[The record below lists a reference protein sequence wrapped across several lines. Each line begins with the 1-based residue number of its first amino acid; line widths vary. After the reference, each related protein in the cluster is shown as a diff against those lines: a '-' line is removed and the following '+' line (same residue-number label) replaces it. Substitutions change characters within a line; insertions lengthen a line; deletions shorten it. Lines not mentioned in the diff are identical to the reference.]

1 MTTQTA
7 TTPTAAKPRNP
18 YWQLWR
24 STPKEVLY
32 LMLGFPIAMTGF
44 SVAISLVATGI
55 GTLAIF
61 LIGIFVI
68 ILALY
73 VGRGFG
79 LVHVNLLEWT
89 GRKRLERPDW
99 RDDLAATGFGGWLS
113 AVLGNA
119 HYWLY
124 LLHTALLGFVLTI
137 ITWTI
142 SFIWLTLGF
151 IGLSTWF
158 IRSRVDGDNSEWSL
172 GEWFFGF
179 IGFDTTGWNLELADN
194 IVAFAVGLIFIATL
208 PFVTRGLV
216 MTQWWLARGT
226 LSAFRSDALRREV
239 KSLEASR
246 GAALSAEGHSLRRL
260 ERDIHDGPQQRLVRL
275 QMDLAAAERQLDI
288 DPERARQLL
297 AEAQA
302 QSSEAL
308 EELRALSRG
317 FAPPLLLD
325 RGLVAALES
334 VSSRAAVPTI
344 LTSELPEPLLIP
356 GESERAA
363 YFVVAEL
370 ITNVVK
376 HSHATN
382 ATVRL
387 TVDSVDDRD
396 WLVVRVSDN
405 GTGGAAVTAEHGLAG
420 IEERVH
426 GVGGRFEIDSPEG
439 GPTQVEAFLP
449 LPKPSADRAAVA
461 L

>member
-7 TTPTAAKPRNP
+7 VKPRNP

-32 LMLGFPIAMTGF
+32 LILGFPIAMTGF
-44 SVAISLVATGI
+44 GVAISLVATGI
-55 GTLAIF
+55 GTLAVF
-61 LIGIFVI
+61 LIGFFVM

-89 GRKRLERPDW
+89 GRKKLERPDW
-99 RDDLAATGFGGWLS
+99 QDDRAASGFGGWLR
-113 AVLGNA
+113 ATLGNA

-124 LLHTALLGFVLTI
+124 LLHTTILGFVLTI
-137 ITWTI
+137 ITWAI
-142 SFIWLTLGF
+142 SFAWLTVSLVGV
-151 IGLSTWF
+151 IGWFVPAEFVDTESDWFLSDWVF
-158 IRSRVDGDNSEWSL
+158 GSMGVD
-172 GEWFFGF
+172 
-179 IGFDTTGWNLELADN
+179 TQGWNLILVDN
-194 IVAFAVGLIFIATL
+194 IIASAVSLIFIATL

-226 LSAFRSDALRREV
+226 LTAFKSDGLRREV
-239 KSLEASR
+239 ESLEASR

-275 QMDLAAAERQLDI
+275 QMDLAAAERQLDTS
-288 DPERARQLL
+288 PEQARVLL
-297 AEAQA
+297 SEAQGQA
-302 QSSEAL
+302 SEAL

-334 VSSRAAVPTI
+334 VASRSTVPT
-344 LTSELPEPLLIP
+344 LVNSELAPQLILP
-356 GESERAA
+356 GEVERAS

-370 ITNVVK
+370 LTNVAK
-376 HSHATN
+376 HAN
-382 ATVRL
+382 ATRADVHL
-387 TVDSVDDRD
+387 SIESSKERD
-396 WLVVRVSDN
+396 WLLVRVTDD
-405 GTGGAAVTAEHGLAG
+405 GRGGAAVVTEHGLAG
-420 IEERVH
+420 IEERVR
-426 GVGGRFEIDSPEG
+426 GVGGSLDIESPDG
-439 GPTQVEAFLP
+439 GPTVVTARLP
-449 LPKPSADRAAVA
+449 LPKPSAERPPVA

>member
-7 TTPTAAKPRNP
+7 VKPRNP

-44 SVAISLVATGI
+44 GVAISLVATGI

-61 LIGIFVI
+61 LIGFFVM

-79 LVHVNLLEWT
+79 LVHVNLLEWA
-89 GRKRLERPDW
+89 GRQKLERPDW
-99 RDDLAATGFGGWLS
+99 QDDRAATGFGGWLS
-113 AVLGNA
+113 ATLGNP

-124 LLHTALLGFVLTI
+124 LLHTTILGFVLTL

-142 SFIWLTLGF
+142 SFVWVVVGLT
-151 IGLSTWF
+151 GLSSWF
-158 IRSRVDGDNSEWSL
+158 IRSQVDGENSDWSL
-172 GEWFFGF
+172 GEWFFGLL
-179 IGFDTTGWNLELADN
+179 GVNTTGWNLEIADN

-216 MTQWWLARGT
+216 LTQWWLARGT
-226 LSAFRSDALRREV
+226 LTAFRSDGLRREV
-239 KSLEASR
+239 QSLEESR

-275 QMDLAAAERQLDI
+275 QMDLAAAERQLDT
-288 DPERARQLL
+288 DPEKARQLL
-297 AEAQA
+297 TEAQA

-334 VSSRAAVPTI
+334 VATRSVVPAS
-344 LTSELPEPLLIP
+344 LTSELPAPLILP
-356 GESERAA
+356 GEIERAS

-370 ITNVVK
+370 LTNVAK
-376 HSHATN
+376 HAQASHAEVHLSTEL
-382 ATVRL
+382 A
-387 TVDSVDDRD
+387 DDRS
-396 WLVVRVSDN
+396 WLLVKVTDD
-405 GTGGAAVTAEHGLAG
+405 GQGGAAITAEHGLAG
-420 IEERVH
+420 IAERVR
-426 GVGGRFEIDSPEG
+426 GVGGSFEIESPEG
-439 GPTQVEAFLP
+439 GPTSVTARLP
-449 LPKPSADRAAVA
+449 LPKQSAEQAPVA

>member
-1 MTTQTA
+1 MTTQTEV
-7 TTPTAAKPRNP
+7 KPRNP

-24 STPKEVLY
+24 STPKELLY

-44 SVAISLVATGI
+44 GVALSLVATGL
-55 GTLAIF
+55 GTLAVF
-61 LIGIFVI
+61 LIGLFVL

-73 VGRGFG
+73 VSRGFG

-89 GRKRLERPDW
+89 GRRRLERPDW
-99 RDDLAATGFGGWLS
+99 QDDRAATGFGGWLS

-124 LLHTALLGFVLTI
+124 LLHTTVLGFILTI
-137 ITWTI
+137 ITWAI
-142 SFIWLTLGF
+142 SFVWLVV
-151 IGLSTWF
+151 GLTGVSAWF
-158 IRSRVDGDNSEWSL
+158 IRNEITTGDPGWSL
-172 GEWFFGF
+172 GAWFFGLF
-179 IGFDTTGWNLELADN
+179 GVNTTTWNLEVADN
-194 IVAFAVGLIFIATL
+194 IVASIVGLIFIATL

-226 LSAFRSDALRREV
+226 LTAFRSDGLRREV
-239 KSLEASR
+239 ESLEASR

-275 QMDLAAAERQLDI
+275 QMDLAAAERQLDTN
-288 DPERARQLL
+288 PELARKLL
-297 AEAQA
+297 TEAQS

-334 VSSRAAVPTI
+334 VSSRATVPTT
-344 LTSELPEPLLIP
+344 LTAQLPEPLLLPSEI
-356 GESERAA
+356 ERAS

-370 ITNVVK
+370 VTNVAK
-376 HSHATN
+376 HSQATHAE
-382 ATVRL
+382 VL
-387 TVDSVDDRD
+387 LSVESVPERD
-396 WLVVRVSDN
+396 WLSVRVIDD
-405 GTGGAAVTAEHGLAG
+405 GRGGAEVAPDHGLAG
-420 IEERVH
+420 IEERVR
-426 GVGGRFEIDSPEG
+426 GVGGRLEIDSPAG
-439 GPTQVEAFLP
+439 GPTVVTALLP
-449 LPKPSADRAAVA
+449 LPKQSADRGAVA

>member
-1 MTTQTA
+1 
-7 TTPTAAKPRNP
+7 
-18 YWQLWR
+18 
-24 STPKEVLY
+24 
-32 LMLGFPIAMTGF
+32 
-44 SVAISLVATGI
+44 
-55 GTLAIF
+55 
-61 LIGIFVI
+61 
-68 ILALY
+68 

-124 LLHTALLGFVLTI
+124 LLHTAVLGFVLTI
-137 ITWTI
+137 ITWAI
-142 SFIWLTLGF
+142 SFVWLVVGLV
-151 IGLSTWF
+151 GLSAWF
-158 IRSRVDGDNSEWSL
+158 IRSRVDGDSSEWSL

-179 IGFDTTGWNLELADN
+179 VGFDTTGWNLEVADN
-194 IVAFAVGLIFIATL
+194 IVAFTVGLIFIATL

-226 LSAFRSDALRREV
+226 LTAFRSDGLRREV
-239 KSLEASR
+239 ESLEASR

-275 QMDLAAAERQLDI
+275 RMDLAAAERQLDTN
-288 DPERARQLL
+288 PEHARQLL

-334 VSSRAAVPTI
+334 VSSRAAVPTV
-344 LTSELPEPLLIP
+344 LTSQLPESLVIP
-356 GESERAA
+356 SEIERAA

-370 ITNVVK
+370 ITNVAK
-376 HSHATN
+376 HSNASS

-387 TVDSVDDRD
+387 TVDPGDDRD
-396 WLVVRVSDN
+396 WFVVQVSDN
-405 GTGGAAVTAEHGLAG
+405 GRGGAKVTADHGLAG
-420 IEERVH
+420 IEERVR
-426 GVGGRFEIDSPEG
+426 GVGGRFEIESPAG
-439 GPTQVEAFLP
+439 GPTEVAAFLP
-449 LPKPSADRAAVA
+449 LPKLSGDRASVA

>member
-7 TTPTAAKPRNP
+7 VKPRNP

-44 SVAISLVATGI
+44 GVAISLVATGI

-61 LIGIFVI
+61 LIGFFVM

-79 LVHVNLLEWT
+79 LVHVVLLEWA
-89 GRKRLERPDW
+89 GRKKLERPDW
-99 RDDLAATGFGGWLS
+99 QDDRAATGFGGWLS
-113 AVLGNA
+113 ATLGNP

-124 LLHTALLGFVLTI
+124 LLHTTILGFVLTI

-142 SFIWLTLGF
+142 SFVWLIVGLT
-151 IGLSTWF
+151 GLSAWF
-158 IRSRVDGDNSEWSL
+158 IRGQVDGENSDWSL
-172 GEWFFGF
+172 GEWFFGLLG
-179 IGFDTTGWNLELADN
+179 IDTTGWNLEVADN
-194 IVAFAVGLIFIATL
+194 IVALAVGLIFIATL

-226 LSAFRSDALRREV
+226 LTAFKSDGLRREV
-239 KSLEASR
+239 QSLEESR

-275 QMDLAAAERQLDI
+275 QMDLAAAERQLDTN
-288 DPERARQLL
+288 PEQARQLL
-297 AEAQA
+297 TEARA

-334 VSSRAAVPTI
+334 VATRAAVPTS
-344 LTSELPEPLLIP
+344 LTSELPMTLALP
-356 GESERAA
+356 GEIERAS

-370 ITNVVK
+370 LTNVAK
-376 HSHATN
+376 HAQASHAAVHLSTEQ
-382 ATVRL
+382 ADGRSWLLVQVT
-387 TVDSVDDRD
+387 DD
-396 WLVVRVSDN
+396 
-405 GTGGAAVTAEHGLAG
+405 GHGGAAITAEHGLAG
-420 IEERVH
+420 IAERVR
-426 GVGGRFEIDSPEG
+426 GVGGSFEIESPEG
-439 GPTQVEAFLP
+439 GPTSVTARLP
-449 LPKPSADRAAVA
+449 LPKQSADQAPVD

>member
-1 MTTQTA
+1 MTT
-7 TTPTAAKPRNP
+7 TTPAHHRNP

-24 STPKEVLY
+24 TAPKEILY

-44 SVAISLVATGI
+44 GVAISLVAAGV
-55 GTLAIF
+55 GTLFLF
-61 LIGIFVI
+61 LIGLFVL

-89 GRKRLERPDW
+89 GRQPLERPDW
-99 RDDLAATGFGGWLS
+99 QDDRAATGFGGWLS

-124 LLHTALLGFVLTI
+124 LLHTTVLGFILTI

-142 SFIWLTLGF
+142 AFVWLVV
-151 IGLSTWF
+151 GLTGVSAWF
-158 IRSRVDGDNSEWSL
+158 IRGEVTTGEPDWSL
-172 GEWFFGF
+172 AAWFFGLF
-179 IGFDTTGWNLELADN
+179 GIGTSNWNIELADN
-194 IVAFAVGLIFIATL
+194 FVAFGVGLIFIATL
-208 PFVTRGLV
+208 PIVTRGLV
-216 MTQWWLARGT
+216 MTHWWLARGT
-226 LSAFRSDALRREV
+226 LTAFRSDGLRREV
-239 KSLEASR
+239 ESLEASR

-275 QMDLAAAERQLDI
+275 RMDLAAAERQLDTN
-288 DPERARQLL
+288 PEQARQLL

-334 VSSRAAVPTI
+334 VSSRSAVPTV
-344 LTSELPEPLLIP
+344 LTSELPDALVIP
-356 GESERAA
+356 SEVERAA

-370 ITNVVK
+370 VTNVVK
-376 HSHATN
+376 HSQASN

-387 TVDSVDDRD
+387 TVDANEDRD
-396 WLVVRVSDN
+396 WFVVQVSDN
-405 GTGGAAVTAEHGLAG
+405 GRGGAGATAEHGLAG
-420 IEERVH
+420 IEERAR
-426 GVGGRFEIDSPEG
+426 GVGGRLEIESPEG
-439 GPTQVEAFLP
+439 GPTVIAAFLP
-449 LPKPSADRAAVA
+449 LPKSSTDRAPIA

>member
-1 MTTQTA
+1 MTTQTVV
-7 TTPTAAKPRNP
+7 KPRNP

-32 LMLGFPIAMTGF
+32 LMLGFPIALTGF
-44 SVAISLVATGI
+44 SVAISLVATGV
-55 GTLAIF
+55 GTLAVF
-61 LIGIFVI
+61 LIGLFVL

-79 LVHVNLLEWT
+79 LVQVNLLEWT

-124 LLHTALLGFVLTI
+124 LLHTAVLGFVLTL

-142 SFIWLTLGF
+142 SFVWLLVSLVGVLGWFVPAEF
-151 IGLSTWF
+151 I
-158 IRSRVDGDNSEWSL
+158 DAEA
-172 GEWFFGF
+172 EWFLSDWLFGF
-179 IGFDTTGWNLELADN
+179 MGVDTQEWNLILVDN
-194 IVAFAVGLIFIATL
+194 IIASAISLIFIATL

-226 LSAFRSDALRREV
+226 LTAFKSDGLRREV
-239 KSLEASR
+239 ESLEASR

-334 VSSRAAVPTI
+334 VSSRAAVPTV
-344 LTSELPEPLLIP
+344 LSSQLPESLTIP
-356 GESERAA
+356 SEIERAA

-370 ITNVVK
+370 ITNVAK
-376 HSHATN
+376 HSNASS

-387 TVDSVDDRD
+387 RVDPSADRD
-396 WLVVRVSDN
+396 WFVVEVSDN
-405 GTGGAAVTAEHGLAG
+405 GRGGADITADHGLAG
-420 IEERVH
+420 IQERVR
-426 GVGGRFEIDSPEG
+426 GVGGRFEIESPAG
-439 GPTQVEAFLP
+439 GPTEVAAFLP
-449 LPKPSADRAAVA
+449 LPKLNADRAAVA